1 MKTIRE
7 KMAVID
13 EFTKSK
19 TILLSSLHDAINKND
34 VNKFNDV
41 WQQIIKL
48 TVPIMGMYFD
58 DIIET
63 ISPIDVSTGL
73 VVAIV
78 LDLIS
83 NIIKSSVGIKDFLTE

>member
-7 KMAVID
+7 KIAVID

-19 TILLSSLHDAINKND
+19 TILLSSLHDSINKND

>member
-58 DIIET
+58 DIIDT

>member
-7 KMAVID
+7 KIAVID

-19 TILLSSLHDAINKND
+19 TILLSSLHDSINKND

-48 TVPIMGMYFD
+48 TVPLMGMYFD